1 MIRTIIVE
9 LSTIEA
15 AAYRQ
20 KLRGG
25 HSGIVIMRYDT
36 DQPGI
41 ATVNRKS
48 GMPDPSHNTD
58 LKLFPVEAF
67 QEAMELTYGMP
78 YSRRGKVKLRGEK
91 EDTSALEESAE
102 ELATVDSAEYEAIVK
117 AYTNRKGELSYDLLN
132 KDFIQFAKSSKVVAD
147 MVADRASEE
156 DIRNHVVKAKLES
169 LTGNREL
176 TVPQTQRIIEM
187 LDEVSPR
194 HVFKELNDEIRKML
208 GRR

>member
-41 ATVNRKS
+41 ATINRKS
-48 GMPDPSHNTD
+48 GEPDPSHNTN
-58 LKLFPVEAF
+58 LQLFPLEAF
-67 QEAMELTYGMP
+67 KEAMELTYGMP
-78 YSRRGKVKLRGEK
+78 YSRRGKVKLIGEK
-91 EDTSALEESAE
+91 EDSSAQEETAE
-102 ELATVDSAEYEAIVK
+102 ELATVDCAEYEAIVT
-117 AYTNRKGELSYDLLN
+117 AYTNRKGELSYELIN
-132 KDFIQFAKSSKVVAD
+132 KDFIQFAKSSKMTSD
-147 MVADRASEE
+147 MVANGASVD
-156 DIRNHVVKAKLES
+156 DIRNHVVKVKLAN
-169 LTGNREL
+169 LTGNSEL
-176 TVPQTQRIIEM
+176 TEAQTQLIIEM

-194 HVFKELNDEIRKML
+194 NVFKELNDEIRKML
-208 GRR
+208 ARR